1 MGARSLLPSA
11 SALPS
16 PPDCMLGF
24 PFEEVLRQQSQSDL
38 LSFEAFGDAFL
49 RQWEGQVE
57 GKSHYDVRAGD
68 QTVSDGDISLL
79 K

>member
-1 MGARSLLPSA
+1 MEKAPHTDHNGVVVW
-11 SALPS
+11 
-16 PPDCMLGF
+16 
-24 PFEEVLRQQSQSDL
+24 EVIE
-38 LSFEAFGDAFL
+38 EAFGDAFL